1 MAKNMTYVTLL
12 ILIGSAAWVLYDAR
26 SIGVKKGLVK
36 GFGDMGPWGWSAAVL
51 GIWIVAFP
59 FYIASRNGLRLAAE
73 QQDRG
78 AAVSDPEVTLSGWAV
93 AAFYLGL
100 VSILVIPAPVALL
113 CGVVALV
120 DIRRSPAKSGVA
132 RAVFGV
138 VLGGLMSIILVLG
151 VLHGTRHS

>member
-1 MAKNMTYVTLL
+1 MTYVTLL

-26 SIGVKKGLVK
+26 SIGVRKGLVR
-36 GFGDMGPWGWSAAVL
+36 GFGDMGPWGWFAAVL

-78 AAVSDPEVTLSGWAV
+78 AVSYPEVTLSRWAV

-100 VSILVIPAPVALL
+100 FSILVIPAPIALI
-113 CGVVALV
+113 CGVVALI
-120 DIRRSPAKSGVA
+120 DIRRNPARSGVA
-132 RAVFGV
+132 RAMVGV
-138 VLGGLMSIILVLG
+138 VLGGLMTVIFVLG
-151 VLHGTRHS
+151 ALHGIRHS

>member
-12 ILIGSAAWVLYDAR
+12 ILIGSAAWVLYDAQ
-26 SIGVKKGLVK
+26 SIGVRRGLVK
-36 GFGDMGPWGWSAAVL
+36 GFGDMGPWGWFAAVL

-59 FYIASRNGLRLAAE
+59 FYIARRNGLRLVAE

-78 AAVSDPEVTLSGWAV
+78 AVGAPEVTLSGWAV

-100 VSILVIPAPVALL
+100 VSILVIPAPIALL

-120 DIRRSPAKSGVA
+120 DIHRNPAKSGVA
-132 RAVFGV
+132 RAVIGV
-138 VLGGLMSIILVLG
+138 VLGGLMTLVLVLG